1 MSFWLGY
8 WDADLD
14 LDLLHPLSF
23 NSTAYGANTDAYQ
36 DGYTVRW
43 FPVAGDL
50 ITCGNRVD
58 LPKAQRRHDWVC
70 LGKDTMNKQEKGICE
85 VLVFACSRCGRDWRG

>member
-1 MSFWLGY
+1 MNSFWLGY

-14 LDLLHPLSF
+14 LDPEFLLPFGS
-23 NSTAYGANTDAYQ
+23 YGNENDEYY

-50 ITCGNRVD
+50 ITCGNRAD

-70 LGKDTMNKQEKGICE
+70 LGKDIMNKGKKGICE
-85 VLVFACSRCGRDWRG
+85 VLVFACAVCGRDWRD